1 MKKILVVLS
10 LIAAIFSLASCAGQK
25 EDNTIVVGTMQQ
37 PGEPL
42 LKHIKTA
49 FEEKGYTLKI
59 TLYTDFNLPNQALAE
74 GSVDANLFQHEPFL
88 NTYNSANGT
97 NLAVAAKLYDCV
109 YGGYTKKDIKSVND
123 IPAKSKISIASDAS
137 NMSRCLYILAAEG
150 LITLDKTEGLV
161 NLDNIVKNDKELNIV
176 PMSTAAIAST
186 LDDEDTYLGIVN
198 ATFAIAAGLA
208 GKEMICSE
216 QDPEHVNAN
225 ILAVRSEDLD
235 KKFVADLVEV
245 LTSDDSKDFIN
256 TTWQG
261 TIIPYFL
268 NRLENK

>member
-1 MKKILVVLS
+1 M
-10 LIAAIFSLASCAGQK
+10 
-25 EDNTIVVGTMQQ
+25 
-37 PGEPL
+37 
-42 LKHIKTA
+42 
-49 FEEKGYTLKI
+49 
-59 TLYTDFNLPNQALAE
+59 
-74 GSVDANLFQHEPFL
+74 LFR
-88 NTYNSANGT
+88 
-97 NLAVAAKLYDCV
+97 
-109 YGGYTKKDIKSVND
+109 
-123 IPAKSKISIASDAS
+123 S

-186 LDDEDTYLGIVN
+186 LDDEDTYLGIAN
-198 ATFAIAAGLA
+198 ATFAIAAGLT